1 MISDHTQAALIQIE
15 SHFNDMS
22 SAVVSGEPVA
32 LEAASLALRQ
42 SAIDFSALVQRLSP
56 AERKEPQLALRLKA
70 LSDGLVSRRESL
82 IRRTVLVEREL
93 NTIVP
98 ATRVTTYSPAS
109 GPYGRAGKQTGTF
122 KQFSA

>member
-1 MISDHTQAALIQIE
+1 MIPAHIQSALIQIE
-15 SHFNDMS
+15 SHFNDLS
-22 SAVVSGEPVA
+22 LALLSGEPLA
-32 LEAASLALRQ
+32 LEAPSVALRQ
-42 SAIDFSALVQRLSP
+42 TAIDFSALVQRLSL

-82 IRRTVLVEREL
+82 IRRAVLVEREL

-98 ATRVTTYSPAS
+98 ATRGATYSPAT
-109 GPYGRAGKQTGTF
+109 GPYGRAGKQSGAF